1 MNTRIQKAVNFIES
15 VVGELTDAQRDAI
28 KGEIE
33 GVALFIEC
41 DIYKEMSNSTHP
53 SPAADVMR
61 VFKKYI
67 KTNEPESE

>member
-33 GVALFIEC
+33 GVALFSNLLSTNDRMVIEEITG
-41 DIYKEMSNSTHP
+41 DI
-53 SPAADVMR
+53 
-61 VFKKYI
+61 
-67 KTNEPESE
+67 TNEPESE